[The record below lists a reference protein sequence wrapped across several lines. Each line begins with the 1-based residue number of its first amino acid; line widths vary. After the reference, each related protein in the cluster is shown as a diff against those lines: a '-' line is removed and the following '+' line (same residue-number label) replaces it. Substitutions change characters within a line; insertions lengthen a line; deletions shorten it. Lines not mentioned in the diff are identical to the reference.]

1 VTPADGTRVNKILR
15 SVGAAFRAVMDS
27 APVAVLAA
35 GEDGYYIYGN
45 RTAQNLLGYDMD
57 QLRRTLVADLLEAD
71 PQWFE
76 QEFDRFK
83 REQAWSGR
91 LLLRRRSGG
100 VVKVAVNAFVASLPD
115 GGVEYV
121 GLSHPAR
128 PDDPDLERLP
138 CTGFQYG
145 LTARDIRL
153 LQLVAEGFANKEV
166 ASILGIH
173 TVAVDN
179 GLRAIFQKMNAS
191 SRTEACVLAL
201 KAHII
206 L

>member
-1 VTPADGTRVNKILR
+1 MTPGDGTRLQRIFR
-15 SVGAAFRAVMDS
+15 SVSAGFRTVMDH

-45 RTAQNLLGYDMD
+45 RAAQNLLDYDMD
-57 QLRRTLVADLLEAD
+57 QLRCTHVSDLHEAD

-76 QEFDRFK
+76 AEFERLK

-91 LLLRRRSGG
+91 LRLRRRRGG
-100 VVKVAVNAFVASLPD
+100 VVKVAVNAFVSTLPD
-115 GGVEYV
+115 GSAKYV
-121 GLSHPAR
+121 CLSRPAA

-138 CTGFQYG
+138 CAGFRYG

-166 ASILGIH
+166 ASILGIS
-173 TVAVDN
+173 TATVDN
-179 GLRAIFQKMNAS
+179 GLRAVLQKMNAS
-191 SRTEACVLAL
+191 SRTEACVMAL